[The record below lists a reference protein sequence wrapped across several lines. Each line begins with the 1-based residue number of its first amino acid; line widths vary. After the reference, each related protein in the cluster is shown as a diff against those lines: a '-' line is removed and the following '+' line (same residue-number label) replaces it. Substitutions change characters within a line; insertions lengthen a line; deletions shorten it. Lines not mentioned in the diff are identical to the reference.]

1 MFSAVLMLVD
11 LVSWFCEP
19 QHQARLWEL
28 PKPFSKVRFAF
39 EKVCWGIFFEP
50 KAKRSI
56 AARGRKDGERKSR
69 EPARRVE
76 DLNGRGPARSTRRG
90 RAPF

>member
-11 LVSWFCEP
+11 WLVGFVSRSRE
-19 QHQARLWEL
+19 ARPWEL
-28 PKPFSKVRFAF
+28 PEFFRRSVSV
-39 EKVCWGIFFEP
+39 EKICWGIFFEP

-76 DLNGRGPARSTRRG
+76 DLNVQVVRSYS
-90 RAPF
+90 